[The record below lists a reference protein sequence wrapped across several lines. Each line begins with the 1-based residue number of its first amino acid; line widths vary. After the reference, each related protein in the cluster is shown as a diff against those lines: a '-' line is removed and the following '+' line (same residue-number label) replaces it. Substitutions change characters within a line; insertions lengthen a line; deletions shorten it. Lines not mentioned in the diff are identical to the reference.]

1 MNVKTIKNNKEEKYI
16 VKLPRDRNQ
25 DAAEV
30 VWVNSKRYEIKR
42 GVEVEVPKE
51 VYDVLANREKIQD
64 ELLDMIDAN
73 AK

>member
-1 MNVKTIKNNKEEKYI
+1 MNVKTIKNNKEENYI

-30 VWVNSKRYEIKR
+30 VWVNNKRYEIKR

-51 VYDVLANREKIQD
+51 VYEVLANREKIQD
-64 ELLDMIDAN
+64 ELFDMIDAN